1 MIMLATWIP
10 FVIPM
15 NWMQGVWY
23 LLLIPLAFGI
33 SVIYKAIRVH
43 DLATFWAQVWT
54 MTLQIVLVIAALAI
68 LLVLFVRL
76 VLPAI

>member
-1 MIMLATWIP
+1 MILLATWIP
-10 FVIPM
+10 FVMPM
-15 NWMQGVWY
+15 NWLQGVWY

-43 DLATFWAQVWT
+43 DLSTFWAQAWI
-54 MTLQIVLVIAALAI
+54 MMIQIVLGIAALAI